1 MIDIEREDRME
12 QNQILPVCIVAGNK
26 CDLQGIRQIA
36 ARDGLEWSRQHN
48 FGFMETSAREMV
60 NIEETFA
67 RMLSGLSVQVP
78 FTDLEQSSSAAWWK
92 RERMQQLAYRKSS
105 HSQLH
110 EAALPRPVIAPS
122 TRRDLRPWTLSR
134 RNCLHRLNRSGTHH
148 LSAAKSVHV
157 SLYDFRSWLEI
168 PDWKSILTYCFVF
181 TRSSDAYF
189 GATLG
194 YWKGLDWPDIGY
206 TLYFR
211 EGVCFTTPCGNLDLQ
226 SMDVYMY
233 A

>member
-1 MIDIEREDRME
+1 ME

-148 LSAAKSVHV
+148 LSAGKSVHA
-157 SLYDFRSWLEI
+157 SLYDFRSWLDI
-168 PDWKSILTYCFVF
+168 PDWKSLLTYFLFLRVRAMLALEEPLD
-181 TRSSDAYF
+181 TRKDWI
-189 GATLG
+189 GRTLG
-194 YWKGLDWPDIGY
+194 IPCILEKVCVSRHHVGTWICNQWMY
-206 TLYFR
+206 T
-211 EGVCFTTPCGNLDLQ
+211 CMLDLLC
-226 SMDVYMY
+226 
-233 A
+233 